1 MSDTVTI
8 KGRAYRCEQDGVCPM
23 DGLPR
28 WTITGKRGH
37 KWFTLRNAEKKNMLF
52 LVSEKLSPSSMDDV
66 WLIEDKQGISEF
78 GGNVRSKA

>member
-1 MSDTVTI
+1 
-8 KGRAYRCEQDGVCPM
+8 M

-37 KWFTLRNAEKKNMLF
+37 KWFTLRNDEKKNMLF